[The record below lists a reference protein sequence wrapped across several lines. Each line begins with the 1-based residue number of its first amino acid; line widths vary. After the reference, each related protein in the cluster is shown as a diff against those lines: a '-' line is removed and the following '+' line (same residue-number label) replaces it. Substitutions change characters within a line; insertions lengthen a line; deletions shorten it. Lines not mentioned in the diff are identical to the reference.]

1 MKFIA
6 AATVVMLITCLSA
19 AAAWASHGPAKDG
32 AIIRNTGSTNVPGYV
47 IKIWSDGTAHVFSAT
62 RGGQPIGPAQSGRVS
77 VALARTF
84 FSNVKAAKNSGH
96 IASQSCMK
104 SASFG
109 SATVVQYHGWT
120 SPDLECPGDGFV
132 VSLGSQAHQIA
143 AALGVPRTSTRR
155 SLLPNEPR
163 RAPPTAPSQASP
175 TPE

>member
-6 AATVVMLITCLSA
+6 AVAAVMLITCISA
-19 AAAWASHGPAKDG
+19 AVAWASDGLARDG

-47 IKIWSDGTAHVFSAT
+47 IKLWSDGTAQVFSAM

-77 VALARTF
+77 LALAQTF
-84 FSNVKAAKNSGH
+84 FSNLKAAKSSGQV
-96 IASQSCMK
+96 AGQSCMK
-104 SASFG
+104 STSFG
-109 SATVVQYHGWT
+109 SATVVQYHGW
-120 SPDLECPGDGFV
+120 SSADLECPGDGFV
-132 VSLGSQAHQIA
+132 VSLGSQAHEIA

-163 RAPPTAPSQASP
+163 RVPAITPSQASP